1 MGLAASVVAAIDELE
16 AAYPGVAVSH
26 REDDEGGAFVMVDPV
41 PLGPPYVQAT
51 TWVGFHIPFNYPFAD
66 VYPHFVRGDLA
77 RLDGQALGEGT
88 SGGTFEARPAIQ
100 LSRRSPRRDAGVDT
114 AVLKLDRVLGWLR
127 CR

>member
-1 MGLAASVVAAIDELE
+1 MGLAASVFAAIDELE

-26 REDDEGGAFVMVDPV
+26 REDDEGGAFVIVDPV
-41 PLGPPYVQAT
+41 SLGPPYVQAT
-51 TWVGFHIPFNYPFAD
+51 TWVGFHLPFNYPFAD

-88 SGGTFEARPAIQ
+88 SGGTFEERPAIQ